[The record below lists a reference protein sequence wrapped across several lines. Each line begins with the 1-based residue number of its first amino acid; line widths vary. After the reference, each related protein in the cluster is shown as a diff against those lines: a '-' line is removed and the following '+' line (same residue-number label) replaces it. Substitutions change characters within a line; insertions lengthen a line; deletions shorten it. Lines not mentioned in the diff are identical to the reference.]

1 MKNKC
6 RLALC
11 LALSGAMLAGTTKG
25 GVLSYD
31 SSSIISYA
39 SQNKIIKSADGGFIS
54 FTIRMN
60 EDFVKNIKSVE
71 VNGKAWE
78 SFHNGQI
85 TESGYYY
92 LSKGDDYQGYGI
104 KFANKFKKDDKVV
117 IKTSDKQLSFTMK
130 GNSYNSFSD
139 NILDEIV
146 DMASVSFTNI
156 HAPSKPNP
164 GQKQPDG
171 QAGTEDASKYIKKV
185 DIGLFSTTIRMDD
198 NFVKSIESVEV
209 SGEKWQRKSSSSI
222 FDRGSYYLVSKI
234 EDTDGSGVKVAKLNK
249 GDRVVIKTKDKEL
262 SFTVNNPS
270 DSASFIKE
278 GSLKIKNIS
287 SKTQPDPAG
296 KGDEPGKSQGE
307 TPDEKEIS
315 FVYNSNPVRYNVLKL
330 SKGKLDKSKV
340 EKIIING
347 KLQTEITSP
356 SGVYGRDCYAFSD
369 DGELCIRALGKN
381 HTLSIT
387 YAGKEYNYIYDGNKL
402 VENKDKKEVTYK
414 IKLHGEFDSL
424 LVGQKKIDGYTGGSV
439 SISNNPNSVSVKYTD
454 KDKPKDEDWKELD
467 GKGSEFTD
475 IKAVISDPE
484 SGIVP
489 TFNYGSIS
497 LNGDVNKE
505 GTFQI
510 WLEATDVSGKKIIS
524 NKVDC
529 HVHTEAK
536 DKLEDLLVN
545 DNFKQT
551 KDGKYMW
558 DMRPWRVTKFNDSGK
573 EVNVPKGLK
582 AWFGSHKKDVYGELG
597 FETLEE
603 PSQTLVVGEG
613 ANLTFKR
620 MKIFGS
626 VKIIVK
632 DGGVLNLDDSVVF
645 GKIEVSNGGKI
656 NVNYNPFKKLITNGA
671 SISGQIILK
680 DGAILG
686 KSSIYSNTNWLGQG
700 KLVNTNDK
708 PVIKVEGKAK
718 IEGEVYVR
726 GDHAATH
733 SKHGQPA
740 LEVGPEGEVEIGKNS
755 SLYLYGGGMNHLTEV
770 GGDALILNGGKIT
783 GKGKLVAVAG
793 EGIAKQGG
801 SGISGT
807 GTISVAKA
815 YIRGGNGKK
824 PGKALGSDKIKFDE
838 TKGLTIDGKVPTT
851 TDQPVPED
859 YWHNTFRPLE
869 KVINKIDS
877 ALEENKDKPIKSSP
891 AHKKENDPVVPSG
904 KKKPAGKQS
913 THRSYESSQGGSTK
927 DYSQKRDLKKYINQL
942 KEAMMENKI
951 AIKSAEFLLENAP
964 KQVAPVRDK
973 LIKLVENANNII
985 ERSQNILKKLGEIED

>member
-1 MKNKC
+1 MKNKY

-11 LALSGAMLAGTTKG
+11 LALSGAVLAGTTKG
-25 GVLSYD
+25 GVISYD

-39 SQNKIIKSADGGFIS
+39 SQNRIKRSTGGTFQ
-54 FTIRMN
+54 RVYMDK
-60 EDFVKNIKSVE
+60 DFLESIKSVK
-71 VNGKAWE
+71 VNDETYIKTE
-78 SFHNGQI
+78 KSNSFQ
-85 TESGYYY
+85 TKLYY
-92 LSKGDDYQGYGI
+92 LRIYEDGNEYSIQFYGLQAGDKVTLETDTVSL
-104 KFANKFKKDDKVV
+104 KFKIKDPQGFSGIIDPNT
-117 IKTSDKQLSFTMK
+117 ISEEPINK
-130 GNSYNSFSD
+130 GG
-139 NILDEIV
+139 
-146 DMASVSFTNI
+146 A
-156 HAPSKPNP
+156 KPDP

-171 QAGTEDASKYIKKV
+171 QAGTEDASKYIKSV
-185 DIGLFSTTIRMDD
+185 EAGFLSTTIRMDD
-198 NFVKSIESVEV
+198 NFVKSIESVV
-209 SGEKWQRKSSSSI
+209 VNGEEWKKHPSSRI
-222 FDRGSYYLVSKI
+222 FDRGSYFLSTGD
-234 EDTDGSGVKVAKLNK
+234 DTRGFGVKVAGLKK
-249 GDRVVIKTKDKEL
+249 SDKFVIKTKDKEL
-262 SFTVNNPS
+262 SFTVANPS

-387 YAGKEYNYIYDGNKL
+387 YADKEYNYIYDGEKL
-402 VENKDKKEVTYK
+402 VENKDKKEINYK

-454 KDKPKDEDWKELD
+454 KDEPKDEDWKELD

-484 SGIVP
+484 SGIKP

-497 LNGDVNKE
+497 LEGDVNKE

-603 PSQTLVVGEG
+603 PSQTLVVGER

-755 SLYLYGGGMNHLTEV
+755 SLYLYGGGINHLTEV

-851 TDQPVPED
+851 YDQPVPED

-869 KVINKIDS
+869 KVINKINS

-891 AHKKENDPVVPSG
+891 ADKKETNPVAPSG
-904 KKKPAGKQS
+904 KEKPAGKQRTHS
-913 THRSYESSQGGSTK
+913 TYGTSQGGSTK
-927 DYSQKRDLKKYINQL
+927 DSSQKRDLKKYIDQL

-951 AIKSAEFLLENAP
+951 AIKSAKFLLENAP

-985 ERSQNILKKLGEIED
+985 EKSQNILKKLGEIED

>member
-1 MKNKC
+1 MKNKY

-104 KFANKFKKDDKVV
+104 KFAKKFKKDDKVV

-130 GNSYNSFSD
+130 GNSYSSLSD

-146 DMASVSFTNI
+146 DMASVSLTNI
-156 HAPSKPNP
+156 NNQANPNQ

-171 QAGTEDASKYIKKV
+171 QASTEDASKYIKRI
-185 DIGLFSTTIRMDD
+185 DTSLFSTIIRMDEK
-198 NFVKSIESVEV
+198 FVNSIESVEV
-209 SGEKWQRKSSSSI
+209 NGEKWQKKSSSSI
-222 FDRGSYYLVSKI
+222 FAEGSYYLISKR
-234 EDTDGSGVKVAKLNK
+234 EDADGSGVKVANLKK
-249 GDRVVIKTKDKEL
+249 DYRVVIKTKDKEL
-262 SFTVNNPS
+262 SFTVANPS
-270 DSASFIKE
+270 DSASFIEK

-287 SKTQPDPAG
+287 AKTQPDPAG
-296 KGDEPGKSQGE
+296 KGNEPGKSQGE
-307 TPDEKEIS
+307 SPEEKDIS
-315 FVYNSNPVRYNVLKL
+315 FVYASSPFKNTIKL
-330 SKGKLDKSKV
+330 SKGKLEKSKL
-340 EKIIING
+340 EKLIING
-347 KLQTEITSP
+347 VVQTEIASP
-356 SGVYGRDCYAFSD
+356 SGTFGRDKYAFSE

-387 YAGKEYNYIYDGNKL
+387 YAGKEYNYIYDGEKL
-402 VENKDKKEVTYK
+402 VENKDKKEINYK

-454 KDKPKDEDWKELD
+454 KDKPKEEDWKKLD
-467 GKGSEFTD
+467 GKDSEFTD

-484 SGIVP
+484 SGIKP

-497 LNGDVNKE
+497 LEGDVNKE

-510 WLEATDVSGKKIIS
+510 WLEATDVFGKKIIS

-529 HVHTEAK
+529 HVYKEGK
-536 DKLEDLLVN
+536 DKLEDLLIT
-545 DNFKQT
+545 DNFRQT

-558 DMRPWRVTKFNDSGK
+558 DMRPWRITKFNDSGK

-671 SISGQIILK
+671 SISGQIVLK

-740 LEVGPEGEVEIGKNS
+740 LEVGPKGEVEIGENS

-793 EGIAKQGG
+793 EGIEKQGG

-807 GTISVAKA
+807 GNISVAKA
-815 YIRGGNGKK
+815 YIRGGNGKN

-851 TDQPVPED
+851 TDQTVPED
-859 YWHNTFRPLE
+859 YWHNTFRPSE

-877 ALEENKDKPIKSSP
+877 VLEKNKDKPIKSSP
-891 AHKKENDPVVPSG
+891 ADKKETNPVAPSG
-904 KKKPAGKQS
+904 KEKPAGKQRTHS
-913 THRSYESSQGGSTK
+913 TYGTSQGGSTK
-927 DYSQKRDLKKYINQL
+927 DSSQKRDLKKYIDQL

-951 AIKSAEFLLENAP
+951 AIKSAKFLLENAP

>member
-1 MKNKC
+1 MKNKY

-11 LALSGAMLAGTTKG
+11 LVLSGAILGGTTKG

-39 SQNKIIKSADGGFIS
+39 SQNRIKRSSGNTWQRVYMDK
-54 FTIRMN
+54 
-60 EDFVKNIKSVE
+60 DFLESIKSVK
-71 VNGKAWE
+71 VNDETYIKTE
-78 SFHNGQI
+78 KSNSFQ
-85 TESGYYY
+85 TKLYY
-92 LSKGDDYQGYGI
+92 LRIYEDGNEYSIQFYGLQAGDKVTLETDTVSL
-104 KFANKFKKDDKVV
+104 KFKIKDPQGFSGIIDPNT
-117 IKTSDKQLSFTMK
+117 ISEEPINK
-130 GNSYNSFSD
+130 GG
-139 NILDEIV
+139 
-146 DMASVSFTNI
+146 A
-156 HAPSKPNP
+156 KPDP

-171 QAGTEDASKYIKKV
+171 QAGTEDASKYIKSV
-185 DIGLFSTTIRMDD
+185 EAGFLSTTIRMDD
-198 NFVKSIESVEV
+198 NFVKSIESVV
-209 SGEKWQRKSSSSI
+209 VNGEEWKKHPSSRI
-222 FDRGSYYLVSKI
+222 FDRGSYFLSTGD
-234 EDTDGSGVKVAKLNK
+234 DTRGFGVKVAGLKK
-249 GDRVVIKTKDKEL
+249 SDKFVIKTKDKEL
-262 SFTVNNPS
+262 SFTVANPS

-287 SKTQPDPAG
+287 AKTQPDPAG
-296 KGDEPGKSQGE
+296 KEDEPGKSQGE
-307 TPDEKEIS
+307 SSEEKDIS
-315 FVYNSNPVRYNVLKL
+315 FVYASSPFKNTIKL
-330 SKGKLDKSKV
+330 SKGKLEKSKL
-340 EKIIING
+340 EKLIING
-347 KLQTEITSP
+347 VVQTEIASP
-356 SGVYGRDCYAFSD
+356 SGTFGRDKYAFSE

-387 YAGKEYNYIYDGNKL
+387 YADKEYNYIYDGEKL
-402 VENKDKKEVTYK
+402 VENKDKKEINYK

-454 KDKPKDEDWKELD
+454 KDSPKDEDWKKLE
-467 GKGSEFTD
+467 GKDSEFTE
-475 IKAVISDPE
+475 IKAVISDPD
-484 SGIVP
+484 SGIEPIFYNGAVSLD
-489 TFNYGSIS
+489 GSPKK
-497 LNGDVNKE
+497 D

-510 WLEATDVSGKKIIS
+510 WVEATDVSGKKITS
-524 NKVDC
+524 NKVEC
-529 HVHTEAK
+529 HVHKEGE
-536 DKLEDLLVN
+536 DKLEDLLKN
-545 DNFKQT
+545 GNFKQT

-656 NVNYNPFKKLITNGA
+656 NINYNPYNDKITNGA
-671 SISGQIILK
+671 SISGQIVLK

-740 LEVGPEGEVEIGKNS
+740 LEVGPEGEVEIGEKS
-755 SLYLYGGGMNHLTEV
+755 SLYLYGGGINHLTEV

-851 TDQPVPED
+851 YDQPVPED

-869 KVINKIDS
+869 KVINKINS

-891 AHKKENDPVVPSG
+891 ADKKETNPVAPSG
-904 KKKPAGKQS
+904 NKKPAGKQRTHS
-913 THRSYESSQGGSTK
+913 TYGTSQSGSTK
-927 DYSQKRDLKKYINQL
+927 DYSQKRDLKKYIDQL

-951 AIKSAEFLLENAP
+951 AIKSAKFLLENAP

>member
-1 MKNKC
+1 MKNKY

-11 LALSGAMLAGTTKG
+11 LALSGAILGGTTKG

-39 SQNKIIKSADGGFIS
+39 SQNKIIKSADGNFLS

-71 VNGKAWE
+71 VNGKVWE
-78 SFHNGQI
+78 SYHNGQI
-85 TESGYYY
+85 TKSGYYY
-92 LSKGDDYQGYGI
+92 LSKGVDYQGYGI
-104 KFANKFKKDDKVV
+104 KFANQFKKDDKVV

-130 GNSYNSFSD
+130 GNSFNSFSD
-139 NILDEIV
+139 NILNDIV
-146 DMASVSFTNI
+146 DMASVSLTNI
-156 HAPSKPNP
+156 NDPSKPDP

-185 DIGLFSTTIRMDD
+185 DTGLTTTIRMDD
-198 NFVKSIESVEV
+198 DFVKSIESVEV
-209 SGEKWQRKSSSSI
+209 SGEKWQKKSNSSI

-234 EDTDGSGVKVAKLNK
+234 EDFDGSGVKVAKLKK
-249 GDRVVIKTKDKEL
+249 GDKFVIKTKDKEL

-287 SKTQPDPAG
+287 AKTQPDPAG
-296 KGDEPGKSQGE
+296 KEDEPGTSQGE
-307 TPDEKEIS
+307 SSEEKDIS
-315 FVYNSNPVRYNVLKL
+315 FVYNSNPFKNTIKL

-402 VENKDKKEVTYK
+402 VENKDKKEINYK
-414 IKLHGEFDSL
+414 IMLHGEFDSL

-439 SISNNPNSVSVKYTD
+439 SVSNNPNSVSVKYTD
-454 KDKPKDEDWKELD
+454 KDEPKDEDWKELD

-475 IKAVISDPE
+475 IRAVISDPE
-484 SGIVP
+484 SGIKP

-497 LNGDVNKE
+497 LEGDVNKE

-510 WLEATDVSGKKIIS
+510 WLEATDVFGKKITS

-529 HVHTEAK
+529 HVYKEGK
-536 DKLEDLLVN
+536 DKLEDLLIT
-545 DNFKQT
+545 DNFRQT

-582 AWFGSHKKDVYGELG
+582 AWFGSHKKDVYSELG

-632 DGGVLNLDDSVVF
+632 DGGILNLDDSVVY

-671 SISGQIILK
+671 SISGQIVLK

-708 PVIKVEGKAK
+708 PVIKVEGKVK
-718 IEGEVYVR
+718 IEDEVYIR

-740 LEVGPEGEVEIGKNS
+740 LEVGPKGEVEIGENS

-851 TDQPVPED
+851 KDQTVPED

-869 KVINKIDS
+869 KVINKINS
-877 ALEENKDKPIKSSP
+877 ALEENKDNPIKSSP
-891 AHKKENDPVVPSG
+891 AHKKENNPVVPSG
-904 KKKPAGKQS
+904 KEKPAGKQS

-927 DYSQKRDLKKYINQL
+927 DSSQKRDLKKYIDQL

-951 AIKSAEFLLENAP
+951 AIKSAKFLLENAP

>member
-1 MKNKC
+1 MKNKY

-11 LALSGAMLAGTTKG
+11 LALSGAILAGTNKG

-39 SQNKIIKSADGGFIS
+39 SQNRIKRSTGGTFQRV
-54 FTIRMN
+54 FMDK
-60 EDFVKNIKSVE
+60 DFLESIKSVKVNDETYIKSEKSNSFQKKLYYLRLFEDGTDYSIQFYGLQAGDKVTLETDTVSLKFKIKDPQGFNGIVDPNSINE
-71 VNGKAWE
+71 VNL
-78 SFHNGQI
+78 N
-85 TESGYYY
+85 
-92 LSKGDDYQGYGI
+92 KGG
-104 KFANKFKKDDKVV
+104 AN
-117 IKTSDKQLSFTMK
+117 
-130 GNSYNSFSD
+130 
-139 NILDEIV
+139 
-146 DMASVSFTNI
+146 
-156 HAPSKPNP
+156 PNQ

-171 QAGTEDASKYIKKV
+171 QASTEDASKYIKK
-185 DIGLFSTTIRMDD
+185 IETGFLATTIRMDD
-198 NFVKSIESVEV
+198 DFVKSIESVEV
-209 SGEKWQRKSSSSI
+209 NGKKWKENPNSKI
-222 FDRGSYYLVSKI
+222 FDKGFYY
-234 EDTDGSGVKVAKLNK
+234 LNK
-249 GDRVVIKTKDKEL
+249 GDDSDGFGVKFANFTKGDTVLIKTKDKEL
-262 SFTVNNPS
+262 SFTVANPS

-278 GSLKIKNIS
+278 GSLKVKKIS
-287 SKTQPDPAG
+287 DKTQPDPAG
-296 KGDEPGKSQGE
+296 KEDEPGSQGE
-307 TPDEKEIS
+307 TPDEKEIR
-315 FVYNSNPVRYNVLKL
+315 FVYNSNPLRYNVLKL
-330 SKGKLDKSKV
+330 SKGKLEKSKV
-340 EKIIING
+340 EKLIING
-347 KLQTEITSP
+347 KVQTVASSP
-356 SGVYGRDCYAFSD
+356 SSVYGNDKYAFSR
-369 DGELCIRALGKN
+369 DGELCIQSLGNN
-381 HTLSIT
+381 HSLSIT
-387 YAGKEYNYIYDGNKL
+387 YDGKEYNYLYQNNKL
-402 VENKDKKEVTYK
+402 VENKDKKEINYQ

-454 KDKPKDEDWKELD
+454 KDSPKDKDWKKLE
-467 GKGSEFTD
+467 GKDSEFTE
-475 IKAVISDPE
+475 IKAVISDPD
-484 SGIVP
+484 SGIEPIFYNGAVSLD
-489 TFNYGSIS
+489 GSPKK
-497 LNGDVNKE
+497 D

-510 WLEATDVSGKKIIS
+510 WVEATDVSGKKITS
-524 NKVDC
+524 NKVEC
-529 HVHTEAK
+529 HVHKEGE
-536 DKLEDLLVN
+536 DKLEDLLKN
-545 DNFKQT
+545 GNFKQT

-656 NVNYNPFKKLITNGA
+656 NVNYNPFNGKITDGA
-671 SISGQIILK
+671 SISGQIVLK

-686 KSSIYSNTNWLGQG
+686 KSSIYSHTNWLGQG
-700 KLVNTNDK
+700 KLANTNDK
-708 PVIKVEGKAK
+708 PVIKVEGKVK
-718 IEGEVYVR
+718 IENDVYVR

-740 LEVGPEGEVEIGKNS
+740 LEVGPEGEVEIGENS

-793 EGIAKQGG
+793 EGIEKQGG

-807 GTISVAKA
+807 GNISVAKA
-815 YIRGGNGKK
+815 YIRGGNGKN
-824 PGKALGSDKIKFDE
+824 PGKALGSDKIKFNG
-838 TKGLTIDGKVPTT
+838 TKGTTIDGKVPTT
-851 TDQPVPED
+851 YDQPVPED
-859 YWHNTFRPLE
+859 YWRDTFE
-869 KVINKIDS
+869 ISKKVIDKIDS

-891 AHKKENDPVVPSG
+891 ADKKENDPVVPSG
-904 KKKPAGKQS
+904 KEKPAGKQS

-927 DYSQKRDLKKYINQL
+927 DYSQKRDLKKYIDQL

-951 AIKSAEFLLENAP
+951 AIKSAKFLLENAP
-964 KQVAPVRDK
+964 KQVAPVKDK

>member
-1 MKNKC
+1 MKNKY

-39 SQNKIIKSADGGFIS
+39 SQNRIKRSTGGTFQ
-54 FTIRMN
+54 RVYMDK
-60 EDFVKNIKSVE
+60 DFLESIKSVK
-71 VNGKAWE
+71 VNDEPYIKSNKSKFFE
-78 SFHNGQI
+78 KNL
-85 TESGYYY
+85 YY
-92 LSKGDDYQGYGI
+92 LILFEDGSDYSIQFYDLQAGDKLTLETDTVSL
-104 KFANKFKKDDKVV
+104 KFKIKDPQGFSGIIDSNS
-117 IKTSDKQLSFTMK
+117 IKEEPVNK
-130 GNSYNSFSD
+130 GG
-139 NILDEIV
+139 
-146 DMASVSFTNI
+146 A
-156 HAPSKPNP
+156 KPNP

-171 QAGTEDASKYIKKV
+171 QAGTEDASKYIKK
-185 DIGLFSTTIRMDD
+185 IETSLGTTTIRMDD
-198 NFVKSIESVEV
+198 DFVKSIESIEV
-209 SGEKWQRKSSSSI
+209 NGTKWKEKSGSGISDK
-222 FDRGSYYLVSKI
+222 GLYYLNKG
-234 EDTDGSGVKVAKLNK
+234 DDADGCGVKFAKFAE

-270 DSASFIKE
+270 DFASFIKE

-287 SKTQPDPAG
+287 AKTQPDPAG

-402 VENKDKKEVTYK
+402 VENKDKKEINYK

-439 SISNNPNSVSVKYTD
+439 SVSNNPNSVSVKYTD
-454 KDKPKDEDWKELD
+454 KDSPKDEDWKKLE
-467 GKGSEFTD
+467 GKDSEFTE
-475 IKAVISDPE
+475 IKAVISDPD
-484 SGIVP
+484 SGIEPIFYNGAVSLD
-489 TFNYGSIS
+489 GSPKK
-497 LNGDVNKE
+497 D

-510 WLEATDVSGKKIIS
+510 WVEATDVSGKKITS
-524 NKVDC
+524 NKVEC
-529 HVHTEAK
+529 HVHKEGE
-536 DKLEDLLVN
+536 DKLEDLLKN
-545 DNFKQT
+545 GNFKQT

-656 NVNYNPFKKLITNGA
+656 NVNYNPYNDKITNGA
-671 SISGQIILK
+671 SISGQIVLK

-740 LEVGPEGEVEIGKNS
+740 LEVGPEGEVEIGEKS
-755 SLYLYGGGMNHLTEV
+755 SLYLYGGGINHLTEV

-793 EGIAKQGG
+793 EGIEKQGG

-807 GTISVAKA
+807 GIISVAQA
-815 YIRGGNGKK
+815 YIRGGNGKN
-824 PGKALGSDKIKFDE
+824 PGKALESDKIKFDE

-859 YWHNTFRPLE
+859 YWHNTFRPSE

-877 ALEENKDKPIKSSP
+877 VLEKNKDKPIKSSP
-891 AHKKENDPVVPSG
+891 ADKKETNPVAPSG
-904 KKKPAGKQS
+904 NKKPAGKQRTHS
-913 THRSYESSQGGSTK
+913 TYGTSQGGSTK
-927 DYSQKRDLKKYINQL
+927 DSSQKRDLKKYIDQL

-951 AIKSAEFLLENAP
+951 AIKSAKFLLENAP

-973 LIKLVENANNII
+973 LIKLVENAKNII

>member
-1 MKNKC
+1 MKNKY

-11 LALSGAMLAGTTKG
+11 LALSGAILAGTTKG
-25 GVLSYD
+25 GVISYD

-39 SQNKIIKSADGGFIS
+39 SQNKIIKSADGNFLS

-71 VNGKAWE
+71 VNGKVWE
-78 SFHNGQI
+78 SYHNGQI
-85 TESGYYY
+85 TKSGYYY
-92 LSKGDDYQGYGI
+92 LSKGVDYQGYGI

-130 GNSYNSFSD
+130 GNSFNSFSD
-139 NILDEIV
+139 NILNDIV

-156 HAPSKPNP
+156 NAPSKPDP

-171 QAGTEDASKYIKKV
+171 QAGTEDASKYIKK
-185 DIGLFSTTIRMDD
+185 IETSLGTTTIRMDD
-198 NFVKSIESVEV
+198 DFVKSIESIEV
-209 SGEKWQRKSSSSI
+209 NEKKWKEKSGSGISDK
-222 FDRGSYYLVSKI
+222 GLYYLNKG
-234 EDTDGSGVKVAKLNK
+234 DDADGCGVKFAKFAE

-270 DSASFIKE
+270 DSASFIKK
-278 GSLKIKNIS
+278 GSLKVKNIS
-287 SKTQPDPAG
+287 DKTQPDPS
-296 KGDEPGKSQGE
+296 KKEDNPGASQGE

-340 EKIIING
+340 EKLIING
-347 KLQTEITSP
+347 VVQTEVSSP
-356 SGVYGRDCYAFSD
+356 SSVYGNDKYAFSR
-369 DGELCIRALGKN
+369 DGELCIQSLGNN
-381 HTLSIT
+381 HSLSIT
-387 YAGKEYNYIYDGNKL
+387 YDGKEYNYLYKDNKL
-402 VENKDKKEVTYK
+402 VENKDKKEINYQ

-439 SISNNPNSVSVKYTD
+439 SVSNNPNSVSVKYTD
-454 KDKPKDEDWKELD
+454 KDSPKDEDWKKLD

-484 SGIVP
+484 SGIRP

-497 LNGDVNKE
+497 LEGDVNKE

-510 WLEATDVSGKKIIS
+510 WLEATDVSRKKIIS

-529 HVHTEAK
+529 HVYKEGK
-536 DKLEDLLVN
+536 DKLEDLLIT
-545 DNFKQT
+545 DNFRQT

-558 DMRPWRVTKFNDSGK
+558 DMRPWRVTKFSDSE
-573 EVNVPKGLK
+573 EVIVPQGLK

-656 NVNYNPFKKLITNGA
+656 NVNYNPYNDKITDGA
-671 SISGQIILK
+671 SISGQIVLK

-686 KSSIYSNTNWLGQG
+686 KSSIYSHTNWLGQG
-700 KLVNTNDK
+700 KHENTNDK
-708 PVIKVEGKAK
+708 PVIKVEGKVK
-718 IEGEVYVR
+718 IEDEVYIR

-740 LEVGPEGEVEIGKNS
+740 LEVGPKGEVEIGENS

-793 EGIAKQGG
+793 EGIEKNGG
-801 SGISGT
+801 NGVSGK

-815 YIRGGNGKK
+815 YIRGGNGKN
-824 PGKALGSDKIKFDE
+824 PGKALESDKIKFNG
-838 TKGLTIDGKVPTT
+838 TKGTTIDGKVPTT
-851 TDQPVPED
+851 KDPAVPED

-869 KVINKIDS
+869 KVINKINS

-891 AHKKENDPVVPSG
+891 ADKKETTPVVPSG
-904 KKKPAGKQS
+904 KEKPAGKQKTHS
-913 THRSYESSQGGSTK
+913 TYGTSQGGSTK
-927 DYSQKRDLKKYINQL
+927 DYGQKRDLKKYIDQL

-951 AIKSAEFLLENAP
+951 AIKSAKFLLENAP

-985 ERSQNILKKLGEIED
+985 EKSQNILKKLGEIED

>member
-1 MKNKC
+1 MKNKY

-39 SQNKIIKSADGGFIS
+39 SQNRIKRSSGNTWQRVYMDK
-54 FTIRMN
+54 
-60 EDFVKNIKSVE
+60 DFLESIKSVK
-71 VNGKAWE
+71 VNDETYIKTE
-78 SFHNGQI
+78 KSNSFQ
-85 TESGYYY
+85 TKLYY
-92 LSKGDDYQGYGI
+92 LRIYEDGNEYSIQFYGLQAGDKVTLETDTVSL
-104 KFANKFKKDDKVV
+104 KFKIKDPQGFSGIIDPNT
-117 IKTSDKQLSFTMK
+117 ISEEPINK
-130 GNSYNSFSD
+130 GG
-139 NILDEIV
+139 
-146 DMASVSFTNI
+146 A
-156 HAPSKPNP
+156 KPDP

-171 QAGTEDASKYIKKV
+171 QAGTEDASKYIKSV
-185 DIGLFSTTIRMDD
+185 EAGFLSTIIRMDEK
-198 NFVKSIESVEV
+198 FVNSIESVEV
-209 SGEKWQRKSSSSI
+209 NGEKWQKKSNSSI
-222 FDRGSYYLVSKI
+222 FDRGSYYLISNR
-234 EDTDGSGVKVAKLNK
+234 EDADGSGVKVAGLKK
-249 GDRVVIKTKDKEL
+249 SDKFVIKTKDKEL

-307 TPDEKEIS
+307 SSEEKDIS
-315 FVYNSNPVRYNVLKL
+315 FVYASNPFKNTIKL

-439 SISNNPNSVSVKYTD
+439 SVSNNPNSVSVKYTD
-454 KDKPKDEDWKELD
+454 KDSQKDEDWKKLE
-467 GKGSEFTD
+467 GKDSEFTE
-475 IKAVISDPE
+475 IKAVISDPD
-484 SGIVP
+484 SGIKPIFYDGAVSLD
-489 TFNYGSIS
+489 GSPKK
-497 LNGDVNKE
+497 D

-510 WLEATDVSGKKIIS
+510 WVEATDVSGKKITS
-524 NKVDC
+524 NKVEC
-529 HVHTEAK
+529 HVHKEGE
-536 DKLEDLLVN
+536 DKLEDLLKN
-545 DNFKQT
+545 GNFKQT

-613 ANLTFKR
+613 ANLTFKN

-632 DGGVLNLDDSVVF
+632 DGGVLNLDNSVVF

-656 NVNYNPFKKLITNGA
+656 NVNYNPYNNKITDGA
-671 SISGQIILK
+671 SISGQIVLK

-686 KSSIYSNTNWLGQG
+686 KSSIYSHTNWLGQG

-740 LEVGPEGEVEIGKNS
+740 LEVGPNGEVEIGEKS
-755 SLYLYGGGMNHLTEV
+755 SLYLYGGGMNHLTSV
-770 GGDALILNGGKIT
+770 GGDALKLDGGKIT

-793 EGIAKQGG
+793 EGIEKQGG

-807 GTISVAKA
+807 GNISVAKA
-815 YIRGGNGKK
+815 YIRGGNGKN
-824 PGKALGSDKIKFDE
+824 PGKALGSDKIKFDG

-859 YWHNTFRPLE
+859 YWHNTFRPSE

-877 ALEENKDKPIKSSP
+877 VLEENKDKPIKSSP
-891 AHKKENDPVVPSG
+891 ADKKETNPAVPSG
-904 KKKPAGKQS
+904 NKKPAGKQRTHS
-913 THRSYESSQGGSTK
+913 TYGTSQGGSTK
-927 DYSQKRDLKKYINQL
+927 DYSQKRDLKKYIDQL

-951 AIKSAEFLLENAP
+951 AIKSAKFLLENAP

>member
-1 MKNKC
+1 MKNKY

-11 LALSGAMLAGTTKG
+11 LVLSGAILGGTTKG

-39 SQNKIIKSADGGFIS
+39 SQNRIKRSSGNTWQRVYMDK
-54 FTIRMN
+54 
-60 EDFVKNIKSVE
+60 DFLESIKSVK
-71 VNGKAWE
+71 VNDETYIKTE
-78 SFHNGQI
+78 KSNSFQ
-85 TESGYYY
+85 TKLYY
-92 LSKGDDYQGYGI
+92 LRIYEDGNEYSIQFYGLQAGDKVTLETDTVSL
-104 KFANKFKKDDKVV
+104 KFKIKDPQGFSGIIDPNT
-117 IKTSDKQLSFTMK
+117 ISEEPINK
-130 GNSYNSFSD
+130 GG
-139 NILDEIV
+139 
-146 DMASVSFTNI
+146 A
-156 HAPSKPNP
+156 KPDP

-171 QAGTEDASKYIKKV
+171 QAGTEDASKYIKSV
-185 DIGLFSTTIRMDD
+185 EAGFLSTTIRMDD
-198 NFVKSIESVEV
+198 NFVKSIESVV
-209 SGEKWQRKSSSSI
+209 VNGEEWKKHPSSRI
-222 FDRGSYYLVSKI
+222 FDRGSYFLSTGD
-234 EDTDGSGVKVAKLNK
+234 DTRGFGVKVAGLKK
-249 GDRVVIKTKDKEL
+249 SDKFVIKTKDKEL
-262 SFTVNNPS
+262 SFTVANPS

-287 SKTQPDPAG
+287 AKTQPDPAG
-296 KGDEPGKSQGE
+296 KEDEPGKSQGE
-307 TPDEKEIS
+307 SSEEKDIS
-315 FVYNSNPVRYNVLKL
+315 FVYASSPFKNTIKL
-330 SKGKLDKSKV
+330 SKGKLEKSKL
-340 EKIIING
+340 EKLIING
-347 KLQTEITSP
+347 VVQTEIASP
-356 SGVYGRDCYAFSD
+356 SGTFGRDKYAFSE

-387 YAGKEYNYIYDGNKL
+387 YASKEYNYIYDGNKL

-454 KDKPKDEDWKELD
+454 KDSPKDEDWKKLE
-467 GKGSEFTD
+467 GKDSEFTE
-475 IKAVISDPE
+475 IKAVISDPD
-484 SGIVP
+484 SGIEPIFYNGAVSLD
-489 TFNYGSIS
+489 GSPKK
-497 LNGDVNKE
+497 D

-510 WLEATDVSGKKIIS
+510 WVEATDVSGKKITS
-524 NKVDC
+524 NKVEC
-529 HVHTEAK
+529 HVHKEGE
-536 DKLEDLLVN
+536 DKLEDLLKN
-545 DNFKQT
+545 GNFKQT

-656 NVNYNPFKKLITNGA
+656 NINYNPYNDKITNGA
-671 SISGQIILK
+671 SISGQIVLK

-740 LEVGPEGEVEIGKNS
+740 LEVGPEGEVEIGEKS
-755 SLYLYGGGMNHLTEV
+755 SLYLYGGGINHLTEV

-851 TDQPVPED
+851 YDQPVPED

-869 KVINKIDS
+869 KVINKINS

-891 AHKKENDPVVPSG
+891 ADKKETNPVAPSG
-904 KKKPAGKQS
+904 NKKPAGKQRTHS
-913 THRSYESSQGGSTK
+913 TYGTSQSGSTK
-927 DYSQKRDLKKYINQL
+927 DYSQKRDLKKYIDQL

-951 AIKSAEFLLENAP
+951 AINLL
-964 KQVAPVRDK
+964 
-973 LIKLVENANNII
+973 
-985 ERSQNILKKLGEIED
+985 SFY

>member
-1 MKNKC
+1 MKNKY

-11 LALSGAMLAGTTKG
+11 LALSGAVLAGTTKG
-25 GVLSYD
+25 GVISYD

-39 SQNKIIKSADGGFIS
+39 SQNRIKRSTGGTFQ
-54 FTIRMN
+54 RVYMDK
-60 EDFVKNIKSVE
+60 DFLESIKSVK
-71 VNGKAWE
+71 VNDETYIKTE
-78 SFHNGQI
+78 KSNSFQ
-85 TESGYYY
+85 TKLYY
-92 LSKGDDYQGYGI
+92 LRIYEDGNEYSIQFYGLQAGDKVTLETDTVSL
-104 KFANKFKKDDKVV
+104 KFKIKDPQGFSGIIDPNT
-117 IKTSDKQLSFTMK
+117 ISEEPINK
-130 GNSYNSFSD
+130 GG
-139 NILDEIV
+139 
-146 DMASVSFTNI
+146 A
-156 HAPSKPNP
+156 KPDP

-171 QAGTEDASKYIKKV
+171 QAGTEDASKYIKSV
-185 DIGLFSTTIRMDD
+185 EAGFLSTTIRMDD
-198 NFVKSIESVEV
+198 NFVKSIESVV
-209 SGEKWQRKSSSSI
+209 VNGEEWKKHPSSRI
-222 FDRGSYYLVSKI
+222 FDRGSYFLSTGD
-234 EDTDGSGVKVAKLNK
+234 DTRGFGVKVAGLKK
-249 GDRVVIKTKDKEL
+249 SDKFVIKTKDKEL
-262 SFTVNNPS
+262 SFTVANPS

-387 YAGKEYNYIYDGNKL
+387 YADKEYNYIYDGEKL
-402 VENKDKKEVTYK
+402 VENKDKKEINYK

-454 KDKPKDEDWKELD
+454 KDEPKDEDWKELD

-484 SGIVP
+484 SGIKP

-497 LNGDVNKE
+497 LEGDVNKE

-755 SLYLYGGGMNHLTEV
+755 SLYLYGGGINHLTEV

-851 TDQPVPED
+851 YDQPVPED

-869 KVINKIDS
+869 KVINKINS

-891 AHKKENDPVVPSG
+891 ADKKETNPVAPSG
-904 KKKPAGKQS
+904 KEKPAGKQRTHS
-913 THRSYESSQGGSTK
+913 TYGTSQGGSTK
-927 DYSQKRDLKKYINQL
+927 DSSQKRDLKKYIDQL

-951 AIKSAEFLLENAP
+951 AIKSAKFLLENAP

-985 ERSQNILKKLGEIED
+985 EKSQNILKKLGEIED

>member
-1 MKNKC
+1 MKNKY

-11 LALSGAMLAGTTKG
+11 LALSGAILAGTTKG

-39 SQNKIIKSADGGFIS
+39 SQNRIKRSTGGTFQ
-54 FTIRMN
+54 RVYMDK
-60 EDFVKNIKSVE
+60 DFLESIKSVK
-71 VNGKAWE
+71 VNDEPYIKSNKSKFFE
-78 SFHNGQI
+78 KNL
-85 TESGYYY
+85 YY
-92 LSKGDDYQGYGI
+92 LILFEDGSDYSIQFYDLQAGDKLTLETDTVSL
-104 KFANKFKKDDKVV
+104 KFKIKDPQGFSGIIDSNS
-117 IKTSDKQLSFTMK
+117 IKEEPVNK
-130 GNSYNSFSD
+130 GG
-139 NILDEIV
+139 
-146 DMASVSFTNI
+146 A
-156 HAPSKPNP
+156 KPNP

-171 QAGTEDASKYIKKV
+171 QAGTEDASKYIKK
-185 DIGLFSTTIRMDD
+185 IETSLGTTTIRMDD
-198 NFVKSIESVEV
+198 DFVKSIESIEV
-209 SGEKWQRKSSSSI
+209 NGTKWKEKSGSGISDK
-222 FDRGSYYLVSKI
+222 GLYYLNKG
-234 EDTDGSGVKVAKLNK
+234 DDADGCGVKFAKFAE

-270 DSASFIKE
+270 DFASFIKE

-287 SKTQPDPAG
+287 AKTQPDPAG

-402 VENKDKKEVTYK
+402 VENKDKKEINYK

-439 SISNNPNSVSVKYTD
+439 SVSNNPNSVSVKYTD
-454 KDKPKDEDWKELD
+454 KDSPKDEDWKKLE
-467 GKGSEFTD
+467 GKDSEFTE
-475 IKAVISDPE
+475 IKAVISDPD
-484 SGIVP
+484 SGIEPIFYNGAVSLD
-489 TFNYGSIS
+489 GSPKK
-497 LNGDVNKE
+497 D

-510 WLEATDVSGKKIIS
+510 WVEATDVSGKKITS
-524 NKVDC
+524 NKVEC
-529 HVHTEAK
+529 HVHKEGE
-536 DKLEDLLVN
+536 DKLEDLLKN
-545 DNFKQT
+545 GNFKQT

-656 NVNYNPFKKLITNGA
+656 NVNYNPYNDKITNGA
-671 SISGQIILK
+671 SISGQIVLK

-740 LEVGPEGEVEIGKNS
+740 LEVGPEGEVEIGEKS
-755 SLYLYGGGMNHLTEV
+755 SLYLYGGGINHLTEV

-793 EGIAKQGG
+793 EGIEKQGG

-807 GTISVAKA
+807 GIISVAQA
-815 YIRGGNGKK
+815 YIRGGNGKN
-824 PGKALGSDKIKFDE
+824 PGKALESDKIKFDE

-859 YWHNTFRPLE
+859 YWHNTFRPSE

-877 ALEENKDKPIKSSP
+877 VLEKNKDKPIKSSP
-891 AHKKENDPVVPSG
+891 ADKKETNPVAPSG
-904 KKKPAGKQS
+904 NKKPAGKQRTHS
-913 THRSYESSQGGSTK
+913 TYGTSQGGSTK
-927 DYSQKRDLKKYINQL
+927 DSSQKRDLKKYIDQL

-951 AIKSAEFLLENAP
+951 AIKSAKFLLENAP

-973 LIKLVENANNII
+973 LIKLVENAKNII

>member
-1 MKNKC
+1 MKNKY

-39 SQNKIIKSADGGFIS
+39 SQNRIKRSTGGALQ
-54 FTIRMN
+54 RVYMDK
-60 EDFVKNIKSVE
+60 DFLESIKSVK
-71 VNGKAWE
+71 VNGETYIKSE
-78 SFHNGQI
+78 KSMFFQ
-85 TESGYYY
+85 TKLYY
-92 LSKGDDYQGYGI
+92 LRIYEDGNEYSIQFYGLKAGDKVTLETDTVSL
-104 KFANKFKKDDKVV
+104 KFKINDPKG
-117 IKTSDKQLSFTMK
+117 TS
-130 GNSYNSFSD
+130 G
-139 NILDEIV
+139 ILDPNSISEEPINNGG
-146 DMASVSFTNI
+146 AKS
-156 HAPSKPNP
+156 NP

-171 QAGTEDASKYIKKV
+171 QAGTEDASKYIKK
-185 DIGLFSTTIRMDD
+185 IETSLGTTTIRMDD
-198 NFVKSIESVEV
+198 DFVKSIESIEV
-209 SGEKWQRKSSSSI
+209 NGKKWKEKSGSGISDK
-222 FDRGSYYLVSKI
+222 GLYYLNKG
-234 EDTDGSGVKVAKLNK
+234 DDADGCGVKFAKFAE

-287 SKTQPDPAG
+287 AKTQPDPAG
-296 KGDEPGKSQGE
+296 KEDEPGTSQGE
-307 TPDEKEIS
+307 SSEEKDIS
-315 FVYNSNPVRYNVLKL
+315 FVYNSNPFKNTIKL

-402 VENKDKKEVTYK
+402 VENKDKKEINYK
-414 IKLHGEFDSL
+414 IMLHGEFDSL

-439 SISNNPNSVSVKYTD
+439 SVSNNPNSVSVKYTD
-454 KDKPKDEDWKELD
+454 KDEPKDEDWKELD

-484 SGIVP
+484 SGIKP

-497 LNGDVNKE
+497 LEGDVNKE

-510 WLEATDVSGKKIIS
+510 WLEATDVFGKKITS

-529 HVHTEAK
+529 HVYKEGK
-536 DKLEDLLVN
+536 DKLEDLLIT
-545 DNFKQT
+545 DNFRQT

-582 AWFGSHKKDVYGELG
+582 AWFGSHKKDVYSELG

-632 DGGVLNLDDSVVF
+632 DGGILNLDDSVVY

-671 SISGQIILK
+671 SISGQIVLK

-708 PVIKVEGKAK
+708 PVIKVEGKVK
-718 IEGEVYVR
+718 IEDEVYIR

-740 LEVGPEGEVEIGKNS
+740 LEVGPKGEVEIGENS

-851 TDQPVPED
+851 KDQTVPED

-869 KVINKIDS
+869 KVINKINS
-877 ALEENKDKPIKSSP
+877 ALEENKDNPIKSSP
-891 AHKKENDPVVPSG
+891 AHKKENNPVVPSG
-904 KKKPAGKQS
+904 KEKPAGKQS

-927 DYSQKRDLKKYINQL
+927 DSSQKRDLKKYIDQL

-951 AIKSAEFLLENAP
+951 AIKSAKFLLENAP

>member
-11 LALSGAMLAGTTKG
+11 LALSGAILGGTTKG

-39 SQNKIIKSADGGFIS
+39 SQNKIIKSADGNFLS

-71 VNGKAWE
+71 VNGKVWE
-78 SFHNGQI
+78 SYHNGQI
-85 TESGYYY
+85 TKSGYYY
-92 LSKGDDYQGYGI
+92 LSKGVDYQGYGI
-104 KFANKFKKDDKVV
+104 KFANQFKKSDKIV

-130 GNSYNSFSD
+130 GNSFNSFSD
-139 NILDEIV
+139 NILNDIV
-146 DMASVSFTNI
+146 DMASVSLTNI
-156 HAPSKPNP
+156 NDPSNPDP
-164 GQKQPDG
+164 GQKQPDD
-171 QAGTEDASKYIKKV
+171 QAGTEDASKYIKSV
-185 DIGLFSTTIRMDD
+185 EAGFLSTTIRMDD
-198 NFVKSIESVEV
+198 NFVKSIESVV
-209 SGEKWQRKSSSSI
+209 VNGEEWKKHPSSSI
-222 FDRGSYYLVSKI
+222 FDRGSYFLSTGD
-234 EDTDGSGVKVAKLNK
+234 DTRGFGVKVAGLKK
-249 GDRVVIKTKDKEL
+249 DDKFVIKTKDKEL
-262 SFTVNNPS
+262 SFTVANPS

-278 GSLKIKNIS
+278 GSLKVKKIS
-287 SKTQPDPAG
+287 DKTQPDPAG
-296 KGDEPGKSQGE
+296 KEDEPGSQGE
-307 TPDEKEIS
+307 TPDEKEIR
-315 FVYNSNPVRYNVLKL
+315 FVYNSNPLRYNVLKL
-330 SKGKLDKSKV
+330 SKGKLEKSKV
-340 EKIIING
+340 EKLIING
-347 KLQTEITSP
+347 KVQTVASSP
-356 SGVYGRDCYAFSD
+356 SSVYGNDKYAFSR
-369 DGELCIRALGKN
+369 DGELCIQSLGNN
-381 HTLSIT
+381 HSLSIT
-387 YAGKEYNYIYDGNKL
+387 YDGKEYNYLYQNNKL
-402 VENKDKKEVTYK
+402 VENKDKKEINYQ

-439 SISNNPNSVSVKYTD
+439 SVSNNPNSVSVKYTD
-454 KDKPKDEDWKELD
+454 KDKPKDEDWKKLD

-475 IKAVISDPE
+475 IRAVISDPG
-484 SGIVP
+484 SGIKPKFDDGAV
-489 TFNYGSIS
+489 S
-497 LNGDVNKE
+497 LEGDVNKE

-510 WLEATDVSGKKIIS
+510 WVEATDVSSKKITS

-529 HVHTEAK
+529 HVYKEGK
-536 DKLEDLLVN
+536 DKLEDLLKN

-551 KDGKYMW
+551 SDGKYMW

-656 NVNYNPFKKLITNGA
+656 NINYNPYNDKITNGA
-671 SISGQIILK
+671 SISGQIVLK

-708 PVIKVEGKAK
+708 PVIKVEGRVK
-718 IEGEVYVR
+718 IESEVCVR

-740 LEVGPEGEVEIGKNS
+740 LEVGPNGEVEIGENS

-770 GGDALILNGGKIT
+770 GGDALILKGGKIT

-793 EGIAKQGG
+793 EGIERQGG
-801 SGISGT
+801 SGISGE
-807 GTISVAKA
+807 GNISVAQA
-815 YIRGGNGKK
+815 YIRGGNGKN
-824 PGKALGSDKIKFDE
+824 PGKALESDKIKFDG

-851 TDQPVPED
+851 NDPPVPED
-859 YWHNTFRPLE
+859 YWHNYFGISN

-877 ALEENKDKPIKSSP
+877 ALKENKDKPIKSSP
-891 AHKKENDPVVPSG
+891 AHKKENNPVVPSG
-904 KKKPAGKQS
+904 KEKPAGKQK

-927 DYSQKRDLKKYINQL
+927 DYSQKRDLKKYIDQL

-951 AIKSAEFLLENAP
+951 AIKSAKFLLENAP

-973 LIKLVENANNII
+973 LIKLVENAKNII
-985 ERSQNILKKLGEIED
+985 ERSQNLLKKLGEVED

>member
-1 MKNKC
+1 MKNKY
-6 RLALC
+6 RLVLC

-104 KFANKFKKDDKVV
+104 KFAKKFKKDDKVV

-130 GNSYNSFSD
+130 GNSYSSLSD

-156 HAPSKPNP
+156 NAPSKPDP

-171 QAGTEDASKYIKKV
+171 QAGTEDASKYIKSV
-185 DIGLFSTTIRMDD
+185 EAGFLSTTIRMDD
-198 NFVKSIESVEV
+198 NFVKSIESVV
-209 SGEKWQRKSSSSI
+209 VNGEKWQKKSSSSI
-222 FDRGSYYLVSKI
+222 FDRGSYYLISKR
-234 EDTDGSGVKVAKLNK
+234 EDADGSGVKVAKLK
-249 GDRVVIKTKDKEL
+249 EGDEVVIKTKDKEL
-262 SFTVNNPS
+262 SFTVNNPK

-278 GSLKIKNIS
+278 GSLKVKNIS
-287 SKTQPDPAG
+287 AKTQPDPAG

-307 TPDEKEIS
+307 SSEEKDIS
-315 FVYNSNPVRYNVLKL
+315 FVYNSNPFKNTIKL

-387 YAGKEYNYIYDGNKL
+387 YAGKEYNYIYDGEKL
-402 VENKDKKEVTYK
+402 VENKDKKEINYK

-454 KDKPKDEDWKELD
+454 KDSLKDEDWKKLE
-467 GKGSEFTD
+467 GKDSEFTE
-475 IKAVISDPE
+475 IKAVISDPD
-484 SGIVP
+484 SGIEPIFYDGAVSLD
-489 TFNYGSIS
+489 GSPKK
-497 LNGDVNKE
+497 D

-510 WLEATDVSGKKIIS
+510 WVEATDVSGKKITS
-524 NKVDC
+524 NKVEC
-529 HVHTEAK
+529 HVHKEGE
-536 DKLEDLLVN
+536 DKLEDLLKN
-545 DNFKQT
+545 GNFKQT

-656 NVNYNPFKKLITNGA
+656 NINYNPYNDKITNGA
-671 SISGQIILK
+671 SISGQIVLK

-708 PVIKVEGKAK
+708 PVIKVEGRVK
-718 IEGEVYVR
+718 IESEVCVR

-740 LEVGPEGEVEIGKNS
+740 LEVGPKGEVEIGENS

-770 GGDALILNGGKIT
+770 GGDALILKGGKIT

-793 EGIAKQGG
+793 EGIERQGG
-801 SGISGT
+801 SGISGE
-807 GTISVAKA
+807 GNISVAQA
-815 YIRGGNGKK
+815 YIRGGNGKN
-824 PGKALGSDKIKFDE
+824 PGKALESDKIKFDG

-851 TDQPVPED
+851 NDPQVPED
-859 YWHNTFRPLE
+859 YWHNYFGISN

-877 ALEENKDKPIKSSP
+877 ALKENKDKPIKSSP
-891 AHKKENDPVVPSG
+891 AHKKENNPVVPSG
-904 KKKPAGKQS
+904 KEKPAGKQK
-913 THRSYESSQGGSTK
+913 TPRSYESSQGGSTK
-927 DYSQKRDLKKYINQL
+927 DYSQKRDLKKYIDQL

-951 AIKSAEFLLENAP
+951 AIKSAKFLLENAP

-985 ERSQNILKKLGEIED
+985 ERSQNLLKKLGEVED

>member
-1 MKNKC
+1 MKNKY

-11 LALSGAMLAGTTKG
+11 LALSGAMLAGTIKG

-39 SQNKIIKSADGGFIS
+39 SQNKIIKSADGNFLS

-71 VNGKAWE
+71 VNGKVWE
-78 SFHNGQI
+78 SYHNGQI
-85 TESGYYY
+85 TKSGYYY
-92 LSKGDDYQGYGI
+92 LSKGVDYQGYGI
-104 KFANKFKKDDKVV
+104 KFANQFKKSDKIV

-130 GNSYNSFSD
+130 GNSFNSFSD
-139 NILDEIV
+139 NILNDIV
-146 DMASVSFTNI
+146 DMASVSLTNI
-156 HAPSKPNP
+156 NDPSNPDP

-171 QAGTEDASKYIKKV
+171 QAGTEDASKYIKK
-185 DIGLFSTTIRMDD
+185 IETSLRTTTIRMDD
-198 NFVKSIESVEV
+198 DFVKSIESIEV
-209 SGEKWQRKSSSSI
+209 NGKKWKEKSGSGISDK
-222 FDRGSYYLVSKI
+222 GLYYLNKG
-234 EDTDGSGVKVAKLNK
+234 DDADGCGVKFAKFAE

-262 SFTVNNPS
+262 SFTVANPS
-270 DSASFIKE
+270 DSASFIEK
-278 GSLKIKNIS
+278 GSLKVKNIS
-287 SKTQPDPAG
+287 AKTQPDPAG
-296 KGDEPGKSQGE
+296 KEDNPGASQGE
-307 TPDEKEIS
+307 SPEEKDIS
-315 FVYNSNPVRYNVLKL
+315 FVYASSPFKNTIKL
-330 SKGKLDKSKV
+330 SKGKLEKSKL
-340 EKIIING
+340 EKLIING
-347 KLQTEITSP
+347 VVQTEVSSP
-356 SGVYGRDCYAFSD
+356 SSVYGNDKYAFSR
-369 DGELCIRALGKN
+369 DGELCIQSLGNN
-381 HTLSIT
+381 HSLSIT
-387 YAGKEYNYIYDGNKL
+387 YDGKEYNYLYKDNKL
-402 VENKDKKEVTYK
+402 VENKDKKEINYQ

-454 KDKPKDEDWKELD
+454 KDSPKDEDWKKLE
-467 GKGSEFTD
+467 GKDSEFTE
-475 IKAVISDPE
+475 IKAVISDPD
-484 SGIVP
+484 SGIEPIFYNGAVSLD
-489 TFNYGSIS
+489 GSPK
-497 LNGDVNKE
+497 KE

-510 WLEATDVSGKKIIS
+510 WIEATDVSRKKITS
-524 NKVDC
+524 NKVEC
-529 HVHTEAK
+529 HVHKEGE
-536 DKLEDLLVN
+536 DKLEDLLKN
-545 DNFKQT
+545 GNFKQT

-613 ANLTFKR
+613 ANLTFKN

-632 DGGVLNLDDSVVF
+632 DGGVLNLDNSVVF

-656 NVNYNPFKKLITNGA
+656 NVNYNPYNNKITDGA
-671 SISGQIILK
+671 SISGQIVLK

-740 LEVGPEGEVEIGKNS
+740 LEVGPNGEVEIGEKS
-755 SLYLYGGGMNHLTEV
+755 SLYLYGGGINHLTEV

-793 EGIAKQGG
+793 EGIEKNGG
-801 SGISGT
+801 NGVSGK

-815 YIRGGNGKK
+815 YIRGGNGKN
-824 PGKALGSDKIKFDE
+824 PGKALGSDKIKFDG
-838 TKGLTIDGKVPTT
+838 TKGTTIDGKVPTT

-859 YWHNTFRPLE
+859 YWHNTFRPSE

-877 ALEENKDKPIKSSP
+877 VLEKNKDKPIKSSP
-891 AHKKENDPVVPSG
+891 ADKKETNPVAPSG
-904 KKKPAGKQS
+904 NKKPAGKQRTHS
-913 THRSYESSQGGSTK
+913 TYGTSQGGSTK
-927 DYSQKRDLKKYINQL
+927 DSSQKRDLKKYIDQL

-951 AIKSAEFLLENAP
+951 AIKSAKFLLENAP

>member
-1 MKNKC
+1 MKNKY
-6 RLALC
+6 RLAIC
-11 LALSGAMLAGTTKG
+11 LALSGAILAGTIKG

-39 SQNKIIKSADGGFIS
+39 SQNRIKRSTGGTVQRVYMDKAFLES
-54 FTIRMN
+54 
-60 EDFVKNIKSVE
+60 IKSVK
-71 VNGKAWE
+71 VNGETYIK
-78 SFHNGQI
+78 
-85 TESGYYY
+85 TEKSMFFQTKLYY
-92 LSKGDDYQGYGI
+92 LRIYEDGNEYSIQFYGLQAGDKVTLETDTVSL
-104 KFANKFKKDDKVV
+104 KFKIKDPQGFSGIIDPNT
-117 IKTSDKQLSFTMK
+117 ISEEPINK
-130 GNSYNSFSD
+130 GG
-139 NILDEIV
+139 
-146 DMASVSFTNI
+146 A
-156 HAPSKPNP
+156 KPDP

-171 QAGTEDASKYIKKV
+171 QAGTEDASKYIKRI
-185 DIGLFSTTIRMDD
+185 DISLLSTTIRMDD
-198 NFVKSIESVEV
+198 NFVNSIESVEV
-209 SGEKWQRKSSSSI
+209 NGEKWQKKSSSSI

-234 EDTDGSGVKVAKLNK
+234 EDTDGSGVKVAKLKK
-249 GDRVVIKTKDKEL
+249 GDKFVIKTKDKEL
-262 SFTVNNPS
+262 SFTVNNPK

-278 GSLKIKNIS
+278 GSLKVKNIS
-287 SKTQPDPAG
+287 AKTQPDPAG
-296 KGDEPGKSQGE
+296 KEDEPGSQGE
-307 TPDEKEIS
+307 TPDEKEIR
-315 FVYNSNPVRYNVLKL
+315 FVYNSNPLRYNVLKL
-330 SKGKLDKSKV
+330 SKGKLEKSKV
-340 EKIIING
+340 EKLIING
-347 KLQTEITSP
+347 KVQTVASSP
-356 SGVYGRDCYAFSD
+356 SSVYGNDKYAFSR
-369 DGELCIRALGKN
+369 DGELCIQSLGNN
-381 HTLSIT
+381 HSLSIT
-387 YAGKEYNYIYDGNKL
+387 YDGKEYNYLYQNNKL
-402 VENKDKKEVTYK
+402 VENKDKKEINYQ

-439 SISNNPNSVSVKYTD
+439 SVSNNPNSVSVKYTD

-793 EGIAKQGG
+793 EGIEKQGG
-801 SGISGT
+801 NGVSGT

-815 YIRGGNGKK
+815 YIRGGNGKN

-859 YWHNTFRPLE
+859 YWHNTFRPSE

-877 ALEENKDKPIKSSP
+877 VLEKNKDKPIKSSP
-891 AHKKENDPVVPSG
+891 ADKKETNPVAPSG
-904 KKKPAGKQS
+904 NKKPAGKQRTHS
-913 THRSYESSQGGSTK
+913 TYGTSQSGSTK
-927 DYSQKRDLKKYINQL
+927 DYSQKRDLKKYIDQL

-951 AIKSAEFLLENAP
+951 AIKSAKFLLENAP

>member
-1 MKNKC
+1 MKNKY

-39 SQNKIIKSADGGFIS
+39 SQNRIKRSSGNTWQRVYMDK
-54 FTIRMN
+54 
-60 EDFVKNIKSVE
+60 DFLESIKSVK
-71 VNGKAWE
+71 VNDETYIKTE
-78 SFHNGQI
+78 KSNSFQ
-85 TESGYYY
+85 TKLYY
-92 LSKGDDYQGYGI
+92 LRIYEDGNEYSIQFYGLQAGDKVTLETDTVSL
-104 KFANKFKKDDKVV
+104 KFKIKDPQGFSGIIDPNT
-117 IKTSDKQLSFTMK
+117 ISEEPINK
-130 GNSYNSFSD
+130 GG
-139 NILDEIV
+139 
-146 DMASVSFTNI
+146 A
-156 HAPSKPNP
+156 KPDP

-171 QAGTEDASKYIKKV
+171 QAGTEDASKYIKSV
-185 DIGLFSTTIRMDD
+185 EAGFLSTTIRMDD
-198 NFVKSIESVEV
+198 NFVKSIESVV
-209 SGEKWQRKSSSSI
+209 VNGEEWKKHPSSRI
-222 FDRGSYYLVSKI
+222 FDRGSYFLSTGD
-234 EDTDGSGVKVAKLNK
+234 DTRGFGVKVAGLKK
-249 GDRVVIKTKDKEL
+249 SDKFVIKTKDKEL
-262 SFTVNNPS
+262 SFTVANPS
-270 DSASFIKE
+270 DSASFIEK

-287 SKTQPDPAG
+287 AKTQPDPAG
-296 KGDEPGKSQGE
+296 KEDEPGKSQGE
-307 TPDEKEIS
+307 SSEEKDIS
-315 FVYNSNPVRYNVLKL
+315 FVYKKNFFGDNFLEL

-347 KLQTEITSP
+347 KVQKEVPSP
-356 SGVYGRDCYAFSD
+356 SSVFSD
-369 DGELCIRALGKN
+369 DTYAFTKDGEICIKRLGEN
-381 HTLSIT
+381 NTLSIT
-387 YAGKEYNYIYDGNKL
+387 YNGKEYNYFYKGNKL
-402 VENKDKKEVTYK
+402 IENKDKKEIKYQ

-454 KDKPKDEDWKELD
+454 KDEPKEEDWKKLD

-505 GTFQI
+505 GTFKI
-510 WLEATDVSGKKIIS
+510 WLEATDVSGKKITS

-529 HVHTEAK
+529 HVYTEGK
-536 DKLEDLLVN
+536 DKLEDLLIT
-545 DNFKQT
+545 DNFRQT

-558 DMRPWRVTKFNDSGK
+558 DMRPWRVTKFSDSE
-573 EVNVPKGLK
+573 EVIVPQGLK
-582 AWFGSHKKDVYGELG
+582 AWFGSHKSGTYGELG
-597 FETLEE
+597 FETLGE
-603 PSQTLVVGEG
+603 PTQTLVVGEG
-613 ANLTFKR
+613 TNLTFKN

-645 GKIEVSNGGKI
+645 GKIEVSNCGKI
-656 NVNYNPFKKLITNGA
+656 NVNYNPYKDKITDGA
-671 SISGQIILK
+671 SISGQIVLK

-740 LEVGPEGEVEIGKNS
+740 LEVGPNGEVEIGEKS
-755 SLYLYGGGMNHLTEV
+755 SLYLYGGGINHLTEV
-770 GGDALILNGGKIT
+770 GGDALILKGGKIT

-793 EGIAKQGG
+793 EGIERQGG
-801 SGISGT
+801 SGISGE
-807 GTISVAKA
+807 GNISVAQA
-815 YIRGGNGKK
+815 YIRGGNGKN
-824 PGKALGSDKIKFDE
+824 PGKALGSANIKFDG

-859 YWHNTFRPLE
+859 YWHNTFEPSGE
-869 KVINKIDS
+869 VINKINS
-877 ALEENKDKPIKSSP
+877 ALEENKDKPIKSSS
-891 AHKKENDPVVPSG
+891 ADKKETNPVVPSG
-904 KKKPAGKQS
+904 NKKPAGKQRTHS
-913 THRSYESSQGGSTK
+913 TYGTSQGGSTK
-927 DYSQKRDLKKYINQL
+927 DSSQKRDLKKYIDQL

-951 AIKSAEFLLENAP
+951 AIKSAKFLLENAP

>member
-1 MKNKC
+1 MKNKY

-11 LALSGAMLAGTTKG
+11 LALSGAILGGTTKG

-39 SQNKIIKSADGGFIS
+39 SQNKIIKSADGNFLS

-71 VNGKAWE
+71 VNGKVWE
-78 SFHNGQI
+78 SYHNGQI
-85 TESGYYY
+85 TKSGYYY
-92 LSKGDDYQGYGI
+92 LSKGVDYQGYGI
-104 KFANKFKKDDKVV
+104 KFANQFKKSDKIV

-130 GNSYNSFSD
+130 GNSFNSFSD
-139 NILDEIV
+139 NILNDIV
-146 DMASVSFTNI
+146 DMASVSLTNI
-156 HAPSKPNP
+156 NDPSKPNP

-171 QAGTEDASKYIKKV
+171 QASTEDASKYIKR
-185 DIGLFSTTIRMDD
+185 IEPGFLSTTIRMDD
-198 NFVKSIESVEV
+198 DFVKSIESIEV
-209 SGEKWQRKSSSSI
+209 NGEKWKEKSSSSI
-222 FDRGSYYLVSKI
+222 SKKGLYY
-234 EDTDGSGVKVAKLNK
+234 LNK
-249 GDRVVIKTKDKEL
+249 GDDSDGFGVKFAKFDEDDKVVIKTKDKEL
-262 SFTVNNPS
+262 SFTVANPS
-270 DSASFIKE
+270 DSDGFIKN
-278 GSLKIKNIS
+278 GSLKVKNIS
-287 SKTQPDPAG
+287 AKTQPDPS
-296 KGDEPGKSQGE
+296 KKEDNPGASQGE
-307 TPDEKEIS
+307 TPDEKEIR
-315 FVYNSNPVRYNVLKL
+315 FIYNSNPVRYNVLKL
-330 SKGKLDKSKV
+330 SKGKLEKSKV
-340 EKIIING
+340 EKLIING
-347 KLQTEITSP
+347 VVQTEIDSP
-356 SGVYGRDCYAFSD
+356 SGVYGRDCYAFSN
-369 DGELCIRALGKN
+369 DGELCIQSLGNN
-381 HTLSIT
+381 HSLSIT

-402 VENKDKKEVTYK
+402 VENKDKKEINYK

-439 SISNNPNSVSVKYTD
+439 SVSNNPNSVSVKYTD
-454 KDKPKDEDWKELD
+454 KDKPKDEDWKKLD

-475 IKAVISDPE
+475 IRAVISDPG
-484 SGIVP
+484 SGIKPKFDDGAV
-489 TFNYGSIS
+489 S
-497 LNGDVNKE
+497 LEGDVNKE

-510 WLEATDVSGKKIIS
+510 WLEATDVSSKKITS

-529 HVHTEAK
+529 HVYKEGK
-536 DKLEDLLVN
+536 DKLEDLLKN

-551 KDGKYMW
+551 SDGKYMW

-656 NVNYNPFKKLITNGA
+656 NINYNPYNDKITNGA
-671 SISGQIILK
+671 SISGQIVLK

-686 KSSIYSNTNWLGQG
+686 KSSIYSHTNWLGQG
-700 KLVNTNDK
+700 KLANTNDK
-708 PVIKVEGKAK
+708 PVIKVEGKVK
-718 IEGEVYVR
+718 IENDVYVR

-740 LEVGPEGEVEIGKNS
+740 LEVGPEGEVEIGENS

-793 EGIAKQGG
+793 EGIEKQGG

-807 GTISVAKA
+807 GNISVAKA
-815 YIRGGNGKK
+815 YIRGGNGKN
-824 PGKALGSDKIKFDE
+824 PGKALESDKIKFNG
-838 TKGLTIDGKVPTT
+838 TKGTTIDGKVPTT
-851 TDQPVPED
+851 YDQPVPED
-859 YWHNTFRPLE
+859 YWRDTFE
-869 KVINKIDS
+869 ISKKVIDKIDS

-891 AHKKENDPVVPSG
+891 ADKKENDPVVPSG
-904 KKKPAGKQS
+904 KEKPAGKQS

-927 DYSQKRDLKKYINQL
+927 DYSQKRDLKKYIDQL

-964 KQVAPVRDK
+964 KQVAPVKDK

>member
-1 MKNKC
+1 MKNKY

-11 LALSGAMLAGTTKG
+11 LALSGAILAGTTKG
-25 GVLSYD
+25 GVISYD

-39 SQNKIIKSADGGFIS
+39 SQNRIKRSSGGTFQ
-54 FTIRMN
+54 RVYMDK
-60 EDFVKNIKSVE
+60 DFLESIKSVK
-71 VNGKAWE
+71 VNDETYIKTE
-78 SFHNGQI
+78 KNNSFQ
-85 TESGYYY
+85 TKLYY
-92 LSKGDDYQGYGI
+92 LRIYEDGNEYSIQFYGLQAGDKVTLETDTVSL
-104 KFANKFKKDDKVV
+104 KFKIKDPQGFSGIIDPNT
-117 IKTSDKQLSFTMK
+117 ISEEPINK
-130 GNSYNSFSD
+130 GG
-139 NILDEIV
+139 
-146 DMASVSFTNI
+146 A
-156 HAPSKPNP
+156 KPDP

-171 QAGTEDASKYIKKV
+171 QASTEDASKYIKR
-185 DIGLFSTTIRMDD
+185 IEPGFLSTTIRMDD
-198 NFVKSIESVEV
+198 DFVKSIESIEV
-209 SGEKWQRKSSSSI
+209 NGEKWKEKSSSSI
-222 FDRGSYYLVSKI
+222 SKKGLYYLNKGDDS
-234 EDTDGSGVKVAKLNK
+234 DGCGVKFAKFAE

-262 SFTVNNPS
+262 SFTVANPS
-270 DSASFIKE
+270 DSDGFIKN
-278 GSLKIKNIS
+278 GSLKVKNIS

-296 KGDEPGKSQGE
+296 KEDEPGKSQGDSPE
-307 TPDEKEIS
+307 EKDIS
-315 FVYNSNPVRYNVLKL
+315 FVYASSPFKNTIKL
-330 SKGKLDKSKV
+330 SKGKLEKSKV
-340 EKIIING
+340 EKLIING
-347 KLQTEITSP
+347 KVQTVASSP
-356 SGVYGRDCYAFSD
+356 SSVYGNDKYAFSR
-369 DGELCIRALGKN
+369 DGELCIQSLGNN
-381 HTLSIT
+381 HSLSIT
-387 YAGKEYNYIYDGNKL
+387 YDGKEYNYLYQNNKL
-402 VENKDKKEVTYK
+402 VENKDKKEINYQ

-454 KDKPKDEDWKELD
+454 KDSPKDKDWKKLE
-467 GKGSEFTD
+467 GKDSEFTE
-475 IKAVISDPE
+475 IKAVISDPD
-484 SGIVP
+484 SGIEPIFYNGAVSLD
-489 TFNYGSIS
+489 GSPKK
-497 LNGDVNKE
+497 D

-510 WLEATDVSGKKIIS
+510 WVEATDVSGKKITS
-524 NKVDC
+524 NKVEC
-529 HVHTEAK
+529 HVHKEGE
-536 DKLEDLLVN
+536 DKLEDLLKN
-545 DNFKQT
+545 GNFKQT

-656 NVNYNPFKKLITNGA
+656 NVNYNPFNGKITDGA
-671 SISGQIILK
+671 SISGQIVLK

-686 KSSIYSNTNWLGQG
+686 KSSIYSHTNWLGQG
-700 KLVNTNDK
+700 KLANTNDK
-708 PVIKVEGKAK
+708 PVIKVEGKVK
-718 IEGEVYVR
+718 IENDVYVR

-740 LEVGPEGEVEIGKNS
+740 LEVGPEGEVEIGENS

-793 EGIAKQGG
+793 EGIEKQGG

-807 GTISVAKA
+807 GNISVAKA
-815 YIRGGNGKK
+815 YIRGGNGKN
-824 PGKALGSDKIKFDE
+824 PGKALGSDKIKFNG
-838 TKGLTIDGKVPTT
+838 TKGTTIDGKVPTT
-851 TDQPVPED
+851 YDQPVPED
-859 YWHNTFRPLE
+859 YWRDTFE
-869 KVINKIDS
+869 ISKKVIDKIDS

-891 AHKKENDPVVPSG
+891 ADKKENDPVVPSG
-904 KKKPAGKQS
+904 KEKPAGKQS

-927 DYSQKRDLKKYINQL
+927 DYSQKRDLKKYIDQL

-951 AIKSAEFLLENAP
+951 AIKSAKFLLENAP

>member
-1 MKNKC
+1 MKNKY

-11 LALSGAMLAGTTKG
+11 LALSGAILGGTIKG

-39 SQNKIIKSADGGFIS
+39 SQNRIKRSSGGV
-54 FTIRMN
+54 TWQRVYMDK
-60 EDFVKNIKSVE
+60 DFLESIKSVK
-71 VNGKAWE
+71 VNDETYIKSNKSNFLE
-78 SFHNGQI
+78 KNL
-85 TESGYYY
+85 YY
-92 LSKGDDYQGYGI
+92 LILFQDGSDYSIQFYDLQAGDKVTLETDTVSL
-104 KFANKFKKDDKVV
+104 KFKIKDPQGFSGIIDSNS
-117 IKTSDKQLSFTMK
+117 IKEEPVNK
-130 GNSYNSFSD
+130 GG
-139 NILDEIV
+139 
-146 DMASVSFTNI
+146 A
-156 HAPSKPNP
+156 KPNP

-171 QAGTEDASKYIKKV
+171 QAGTEDASKYIKK
-185 DIGLFSTTIRMDD
+185 IETSLGTTTIRMDD
-198 NFVKSIESVEV
+198 DFVKSIESIEV
-209 SGEKWQRKSSSSI
+209 NGKKWKEKS
-222 FDRGSYYLVSKI
+222 
-234 EDTDGSGVKVAKLNK
+234 GSGISDKGLYYLNK
-249 GDRVVIKTKDKEL
+249 GDDADGCGVKFAKFAEGDMIVVKTKDKEL

-270 DSASFIKE
+270 DSASFIKK
-278 GSLKIKNIS
+278 GSLKVKNIS
-287 SKTQPDPAG
+287 DKTQPDPS
-296 KGDEPGKSQGE
+296 KKEDNPGASQGE

-330 SKGKLDKSKV
+330 SKGKLEKSKV
-340 EKIIING
+340 EKLIING
-347 KLQTEITSP
+347 KVQTVASSP
-356 SGVYGRDCYAFSD
+356 SSVYGNDKYAFSR
-369 DGELCIRALGKN
+369 DGELCIQSLGNN
-381 HTLSIT
+381 HSLSIT
-387 YAGKEYNYIYDGNKL
+387 YDGKEYNYLYQNNKL
-402 VENKDKKEVTYK
+402 VENKDKKEINYK

-424 LVGQKKIDGYTGGSV
+424 LVGQKKIDGYTGGSFSV
-439 SISNNPNSVSVKYTD
+439 SNNPNSVSVKYTD
-454 KDKPKDEDWKELD
+454 KDSPKDEDWKKLD

-489 TFNYGSIS
+489 TFEYGSIC
-497 LNGDVNKE
+497 LNGDVNKK
-505 GTFQI
+505 GTFKI
-510 WLEATDVSGKKIIS
+510 WLEATDVFGKKIIS

-529 HVHTEAK
+529 HVYKEGK
-536 DKLEDLLVN
+536 DKLEDLLIT
-545 DNFKQT
+545 DNFRQT

-656 NVNYNPFKKLITNGA
+656 NINYNPYNDKITDGA
-671 SISGQIILK
+671 SISGQIVLK

-686 KSSIYSNTNWLGQG
+686 KSSIYSHTNWLGQG
-700 KLVNTNDK
+700 KHENTNDK
-708 PVIKVEGKAK
+708 PVIKVEGKVK
-718 IEGEVYVR
+718 VEDEVYIR

-740 LEVGPEGEVEIGKNS
+740 LEVGPKGEVEIGENS

-793 EGIAKQGG
+793 EGIEKNGG
-801 SGISGT
+801 NGVSGK

-851 TDQPVPED
+851 YDQPVPED

-869 KVINKIDS
+869 KVINKINS

-891 AHKKENDPVVPSG
+891 ADKKETNPVAPSG
-904 KKKPAGKQS
+904 KEKPAGKQRTHS
-913 THRSYESSQGGSTK
+913 TYGTSQGGSTK
-927 DYSQKRDLKKYINQL
+927 DSSQKRDLKKYIDQL

-951 AIKSAEFLLENAP
+951 AIKSAKFLLENAP

-985 ERSQNILKKLGEIED
+985 EKSQNILKKLGEIED

>member
-1 MKNKC
+1 MKNKY

-85 TESGYYY
+85 TKSGYYY
-92 LSKGDDYQGYGI
+92 LNKGDDSQGYGI

-146 DMASVSFTNI
+146 DMASVSLTNI
-156 HAPSKPNP
+156 NNQANPNP

-171 QAGTEDASKYIKKV
+171 QASTEDASKYIKR
-185 DIGLFSTTIRMDD
+185 IEPGFLSTTIRMDD
-198 NFVKSIESVEV
+198 DFVKSIESVEV
-209 SGEKWQRKSSSSI
+209 SGEKWQKKSSSSI
-222 FDRGSYYLVSKI
+222 FDRGSYYLISKR
-234 EDTDGSGVKVAKLNK
+234 EDADGSGVKVAKLNK

-262 SFTVNNPS
+262 SFTVANPS

-287 SKTQPDPAG
+287 AKTQPDPAG

-307 TPDEKEIS
+307 SSEEKDIS
-315 FVYNSNPVRYNVLKL
+315 FVYASNPFKNTIKL

-439 SISNNPNSVSVKYTD
+439 SVSNNPNSVSVKYTD
-454 KDKPKDEDWKELD
+454 KDSQKDEDWKKLE
-467 GKGSEFTD
+467 GKDSEFTE
-475 IKAVISDPE
+475 IKAVISDPD
-484 SGIVP
+484 SGIKPIFYDGAVSLD
-489 TFNYGSIS
+489 GSPKK
-497 LNGDVNKE
+497 D

-510 WLEATDVSGKKIIS
+510 WVEATDVSGKKITS
-524 NKVDC
+524 NKVEC
-529 HVHTEAK
+529 HVHKEGE
-536 DKLEDLLVN
+536 DKLEDLLKN
-545 DNFKQT
+545 GNFKQT

-613 ANLTFKR
+613 ANLTFKN

-632 DGGVLNLDDSVVF
+632 DGGVLNLDNSVVF

-656 NVNYNPFKKLITNGA
+656 NVNYNPYNNKITDGA
-671 SISGQIILK
+671 SISGQIVLK

-740 LEVGPEGEVEIGKNS
+740 LEVGPKGELEIGENS

-824 PGKALGSDKIKFDE
+824 PGKALGSDKIKFNG
-838 TKGLTIDGKVPTT
+838 TKGTTIDGKVPTT

-859 YWHNTFRPLE
+859 YWHNTFRPSE

-877 ALEENKDKPIKSSP
+877 VLEKNKDKPIKSSP
-891 AHKKENDPVVPSG
+891 ADKKETNPVAPSG
-904 KKKPAGKQS
+904 NKKPAGKQRTHS
-913 THRSYESSQGGSTK
+913 TYGTSQSGSTK
-927 DYSQKRDLKKYINQL
+927 DYSQKRDLKKYIDQL

-951 AIKSAEFLLENAP
+951 AIKSAKFLLENAP
-964 KQVAPVRDK
+964 KQVAPVKDK

>member
-1 MKNKC
+1 MKNKY

-11 LALSGAMLAGTTKG
+11 LALSGAILAGTTKG

-39 SQNKIIKSADGGFIS
+39 SQNRIKRSSGGTFQ
-54 FTIRMN
+54 RVYMDK
-60 EDFVKNIKSVE
+60 DFLESIKSVK
-71 VNGKAWE
+71 VNDE
-78 SFHNGQI
+78 
-85 TESGYYY
+85 TY
-92 LSKGDDYQGYGI
+92 
-104 KFANKFKKDDKVV
+104 
-117 IKTSDKQLSFTMK
+117 IKTEK
-130 GNSYNSFSD
+130 GNSIQTKLYYLRIYEDGNEYSIQFYGLQPGDKVTLETDTVSLKFKIKD
-139 NILDEIV
+139 PQGFNGIV
-146 DMASVSFTNI
+146 DPNSINEVNLNKAGAN
-156 HAPSKPNP
+156 PNP

-171 QAGTEDASKYIKKV
+171 QASTEDASKYIKRI
-185 DIGLFSTTIRMDD
+185 DTSLFSTIIRMDEK
-198 NFVKSIESVEV
+198 FVNSIESVEV
-209 SGEKWQRKSSSSI
+209 NGEKWQKKSSSSI
-222 FDRGSYYLVSKI
+222 FAEGSYYLISKR
-234 EDTDGSGVKVAKLNK
+234 EDADGSGVKVANLKK
-249 GDRVVIKTKDKEL
+249 DYRVVIKTKDKEL

-287 SKTQPDPAG
+287 AKTQPDPAG
-296 KGDEPGKSQGE
+296 KEDEPGSQGE

-315 FVYNSNPVRYNVLKL
+315 FVYNSNPLRYNVLKL
-330 SKGKLDKSKV
+330 SKGKLEKSKV
-340 EKIIING
+340 EKLIING
-347 KLQTEITSP
+347 KVQTVASSP
-356 SGVYGRDCYAFSD
+356 SSVYGNDKYAFSR
-369 DGELCIRALGKN
+369 DGELCIQSLGNN
-381 HTLSIT
+381 HSLSIT
-387 YAGKEYNYIYDGNKL
+387 YDGKEYNYLYQNNKL
-402 VENKDKKEVTYK
+402 VENKDKKEINYQ

-424 LVGQKKIDGYTGGSV
+424 LVGQKKIDGYTSGSFSV
-439 SISNNPNSVSVKYTD
+439 SNNPNSVSVKYTD
-454 KDKPKDEDWKELD
+454 KDSPKDEDWKKLD
-467 GKGSEFTD
+467 GKDSEFTD
-475 IKAVISDPE
+475 IKAVISDPD
-484 SGIVP
+484 SGIKPIFYNGAVSLD
-489 TFNYGSIS
+489 GSPK
-497 LNGDVNKE
+497 KE
-505 GTFQI
+505 GTFKI
-510 WLEATDVSGKKIIS
+510 WIEATDVSRKKITS

-529 HVHTEAK
+529 HVYKEGK
-536 DKLEDLLVN
+536 DKLEDLLIT
-545 DNFKQT
+545 DNFRQT

-656 NVNYNPFKKLITNGA
+656 NINYNPYNDKITNGA
-671 SISGQIILK
+671 SISGQIVLK

-708 PVIKVEGKAK
+708 PVIKVEGRVK
-718 IEGEVYVR
+718 IESEVCVR

-740 LEVGPEGEVEIGKNS
+740 LEVGPKGEVEIGENS

-793 EGIAKQGG
+793 EGIEKNGG
-801 SGISGT
+801 NGVSGT

-815 YIRGGNGKK
+815 YIRGGNGKN
-824 PGKALGSDKIKFDE
+824 PGKALESDKIKFDR

-851 TDQPVPED
+851 NDPPVPED
-859 YWHNTFRPLE
+859 YWHNYFGISN

-877 ALEENKDKPIKSSP
+877 ALKENKDKPIKSSP

-951 AIKSAEFLLENAP
+951 AIKSAKFLLENAP
-964 KQVAPVRDK
+964 KQVAPVKDK
-973 LIKLVENANNII
+973 LIKLVENAKNII
-985 ERSQNILKKLGEIED
+985 ERSQNLLKKLGEVED